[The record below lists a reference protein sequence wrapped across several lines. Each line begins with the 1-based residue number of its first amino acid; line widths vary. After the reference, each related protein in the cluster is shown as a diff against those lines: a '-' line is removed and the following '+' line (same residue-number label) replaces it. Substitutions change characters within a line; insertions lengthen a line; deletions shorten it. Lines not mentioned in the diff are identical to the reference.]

1 MLCNHN
7 LRFDSSTTA
16 NFIWSAGSIPDNTH
30 MINEKFFAVL
40 ISMEAA
46 RKERSLRV
54 VNFLLI
60 LSLIFI
66 AGCAGNK
73 TATVPPADYV
83 EIDNPGYTM
92 SPNAPP
98 TIWVPRSYVESGVPR
113 GSELVKE
120 GYELAK
126 GKIVGSQPQQEK
138 QPAVA
143 ASQPVPV
150 CPVKDRIAVLETGTN
165 GLLVPFN
172 DTLKKTSAG
181 ILLDPAQTAL
191 LARYATVAT
200 QAERGAFSVRLQED
214 YGANLVIFISAPD
227 GIIPGKMLKAEIYD
241 SMGGELVRTVDSRLP
256 QYPENDQAAKDAA
269 VSAALLKLAG
279 QTREVIALIPW
290 YGKVVAVEGDRVYVN
305 AGKEADLRLGQV
317 LKVYRSGKVVK
328 GLGFAPGNKVGT
340 IEVSGFV
347 GTNGAYG
354 LIKEGAGVRV
364 SDLVAFE

>member
-1 MLCNHN
+1 
-7 LRFDSSTTA
+7 
-16 NFIWSAGSIPDNTH
+16 
-30 MINEKFFAVL
+30 
-40 ISMEAA
+40 META

-54 VNFLLI
+54 VNFLII
-60 LSLIFI
+60 LSLIFL

-73 TATVPPADYV
+73 AATAPTTEYV

-113 GSELVKE
+113 GSELVKQ
-120 GYELAK
+120 GYEMAK
-126 GKIVGSQPQQEK
+126 GKIVGSQAPQEK
-138 QPAVA
+138 QSASAATPSPA
-143 ASQPVPV
+143 PV
-150 CPVKDRIAVLETGTN
+150 CAVKNRIAALEIGNN
-165 GLLVPFN
+165 GLLAPFN
-172 DTLKKTSAG
+172 EIMKKASTG
-181 ILLDPAQTAL
+181 IMLDPAQTAF
-191 LARYATVAT
+191 LARYAAVTT
-200 QAERGAFSVRLQED
+200 QAERSTFALRLQED
-214 YGANLVIFISAPD
+214 YGANLVIFLSAPD
-227 GIIPGKMLKAEIYD
+227 GIVPGKMLKAEIYD
-241 SMGGELVRTVDSRLP
+241 GMGGELVRMVESRLP
-256 QYPENDQAAKDAA
+256 QFPANDQTAKDTA

-354 LIKEGAGVRV
+354 LIREGAGVRV